1 MENFDPVGGGY
12 IAEQFVN
19 FFSSPGSFPF
29 LAGLYYTLKAIAFVL
44 IPVLLVVNIW
54 LAGQISPF
62 RPRFRLFFR
71 PADATQGEFAKK
83 RWEEIAARLESANDA
98 EWSLAVIEAD
108 NLVDDILKRIGL
120 AGETM
125 MERLSRIN
133 VAEFPAMQELKEAH
147 HVRNNIAHTPGY
159 KISRLEAENVMRKYR
174 KVLEDL
180 EVI

>member
-12 IAEQFVN
+12 IAERMAD

-29 LAGLYYTLKAIAFVL
+29 LAGLFYTLKAIAFVI
-44 IPVLLVVNIW
+44 IPVLAVVNIW